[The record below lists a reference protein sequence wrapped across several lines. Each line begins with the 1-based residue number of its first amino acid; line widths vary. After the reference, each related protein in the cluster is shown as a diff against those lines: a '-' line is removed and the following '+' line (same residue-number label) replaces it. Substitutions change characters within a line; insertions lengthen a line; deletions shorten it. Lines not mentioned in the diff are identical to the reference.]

1 MSMWGAGIRQCDE
14 FEDVYEEFF
23 DKYIGDASPESIF
36 REILNEYQQAYS
48 EQEGFLYP
56 VYYALA
62 QCLWECGCKDNWLWD
77 RITQIVENETD
88 VAFWKELE
96 CDASF
101 ARRRQT
107 ELMKFLDKLH
117 SVPYRI
123 RKAKKITKKR
133 QPSLEKG
140 LLFAYSCQDGYRVA
154 LVLDQVSEQYL
165 LAITDAVFTEI
176 PNKDQVL
183 ESDCSTVFW
192 CVYREVPPKKE
203 RLLITVLELDEDY
216 NGRAGYLNSPSMVG
230 CSNYGVRDHFYD
242 PKKAAASMKRNQIGC
257 YRMKNLLRSASLPK
271 YQPRREY
278 RECKRKDLRLF
289 IRMICHKDAVSAKK
303 AAMKALAAELFG
315 EEIAALEA
323 HSYWKDP
330 DFFEAEA
337 SLMGESFGLAAVCKF
352 AAGIAG
358 KNSKVEIQTQNGEVL
373 ICNYCSMPEMIGDT
387 DLAFVECGV
396 LDESVSQ

>member
-23 DKYIGDASPESIF
+23 GKYIGDVCPEDIF
-36 REILNEYQQAYS
+36 REILSRYQQEFS
-48 EQEGFLYP
+48 EQEEGFLYP

-77 RITQIVENETD
+77 KIAQIVKTEAD

-101 ARRRQT
+101 ARRRQS

-123 RKAKKITKKR
+123 RKPRKITKKR

-140 LLFAYSCQDGYRVA
+140 LLFAYACQTGYRVA

-165 LAITDAVFTEI
+165 LAIADAVFPEI
-176 PNKDQVL
+176 PRKDQVM
-183 ESDCSTVFW
+183 ETECSTVIW
-192 CVYREVPPKKE
+192 CAYREVPPKKE
-203 RLLITVLELDEDY
+203 RLVIAILELEEDY

-230 CSNYGVRDHFYD
+230 CSNYGVREYFYD

-257 YRMKNLLRSASLPK
+257 YRMKYLLRSASLPK
-271 YQPRREY
+271 YQPRREH
-278 RECKRKDLRLF
+278 RERKEKDLRLF
-289 IRMICHKDAVSAKK
+289 IRMICHKDVVSAKE

-315 EEIAALEA
+315 EEASALEA
-323 HSYWKDP
+323 NSYWKDP
-330 DFFEAEA
+330 DFVEAEA
-337 SLMGESFGLAAVCKF
+337 SIMGESFALSAVCKF
-352 AAGIAG
+352 AEEIAG
-358 KNSKVEIQTQNGEVL
+358 AGSKAEVETPNGEVIIGCYRAL
-373 ICNYCSMPEMIGDT
+373 PEMAADKN
-387 DLAFVECGV
+387 LAFVICGV
-396 LDESVSQ
+396 INECEP